1 MRGYFGMRMCPAVSE
16 PPDEKQPIMDEL
28 AKRREQ
34 LMQMR
39 IAELNRLKTTPQENS
54 SGSTWNI

>member
-1 MRGYFGMRMCPAVSE
+1 MHPAAVE
-16 PPDEKQPIMDEL
+16 PPDEKQAIMDEL

-39 IAELNRLKTTPQENS
+39 TAELNRLKTVHYDASRIT
-54 SGSTWNI
+54 